1 MLRPASLSWRTKL
14 VLMMVLFSVAPVLI
28 VSYLSSGILAETHS
42 SATLR
47 GLQALAK
54 AKAQAI
60 DQFTDIR
67 RRDVERIS
75 TMLSAHVS
83 TLQSAELAHGVAA
96 DKPPAQ
102 KLPALKDA
110 EQLPHPGGAEQ
121 QDPDLLPDGGAGK
134 SPPAPK
140 PSAAPAL
147 TAKKPSPP
155 AAPKT
160 PPLVAPEHATPTN
173 VDEAFSTLKQTLGL
187 ILWDQKEFEE
197 LLVIDPAG
205 RVVAAT
211 FQGHEGKSAVD
222 LDYFRSG
229 RKATFV
235 QPVFMSPITNELTMM
250 IATPIRN
257 EKLETIGVV
266 AARLNLRRF
275 FQLINDTTGLGD
287 TGETV
292 VAKKIGDNIVL
303 MAPTRNDSD
312 AALKRKIPVGSD
324 QARALQ
330 DAARGQS
337 GSGIQLDYRG
347 VDTFAAW
354 QYVPSL
360 EWGLLSKMDRAEA
373 MAPVEQSRA
382 RILVLTLFAVLLIV
396 PASLLVAGTLVR
408 PLKELKDATD
418 RLSRGDFGVRLDIR
432 SKDEIGELA
441 DSFERMVAAVKFFR
455 ERSKRDEADSDF
467 DEPSPEPAAA
477 SDH

>member
-1 MLRPASLSWRTKL
+1 MFRNTSLSWRTKL
-14 VLMMVLFSVAPVLI
+14 VLMMLLFSVVPVLV
-28 VSYLSSGILAETHS
+28 VSYLSSGILAETYTTSH
-42 SATLR
+42 LL

-75 TMLSAHVS
+75 SLLSAHV
-83 TLQSAELAHGVAA
+83 TALRSAEREQGV
-96 DKPPAQ
+96 DEEKPPPR
-102 KLPALKDA
+102 KMLPLKDA
-110 EQLPHPGGAEQ
+110 ENLPQPGTDHPDEVE
-121 QDPDLLPDGGAGK
+121 LPPK
-134 SPPAPK
+134 PPTSASAPK
-140 PSAAPAL
+140 PPRPGERP
-147 TAKKPSPP
+147 KKTGEIEPPSG
-155 AAPKT
+155 
-160 PPLVAPEHATPTN
+160 PPLVAGPAKAAT
-173 VDEAFSTLKQTLGL
+173 VEEAFSTLKQTLGL

-197 LLVIDPAG
+197 LLVLDRDG
-205 RVVAAT
+205 RVIAAT
-211 FQGHEGKSAVD
+211 FQGHEGKSALD
-222 LDYFRSG
+222 LDYFKSG

-250 IATPIRN
+250 IAAPIRD

-292 VAKKIGDNIVL
+292 VAKKIGDQIVL
-303 MAPTRNDSD
+303 MAPTRNDSA
-312 AALKRKIPVGSD
+312 AALKRKISVGSD

-337 GSGIQLDYRG
+337 GFGVQLDYRN

-360 EWGLLSKMDRAEA
+360 EWGLLSKIDRSEA
-373 MAPVEQSRA
+373 MEPVNTARD
-382 RILVLTLFAVLLIV
+382 RILMMTVFAVLLII
-396 PASLLVAGTLVR
+396 PTSMAVARTMVQ
-408 PLKELKDATD
+408 PLKDLKDATD
-418 RLSRGDFGVRLDIR
+418 RLSRGDFAVSLDIR

-455 ERSKRDEADSDF
+455 EQSRHADGDPELDET
-467 DEPSPEPAAA
+467 PPEPAAA
-477 SDH
+477 SEH

>member
-1 MLRPASLSWRTKL
+1 M
-14 VLMMVLFSVAPVLI
+14 I
-28 VSYLSSGILAETHS
+28 
-42 SATLR
+42 
-47 GLQALAK
+47 
-54 AKAQAI
+54 
-60 DQFTDIR
+60 
-67 RRDVERIS
+67 
-75 TMLSAHVS
+75 
-83 TLQSAELAHGVAA
+83 
-96 DKPPAQ
+96 
-102 KLPALKDA
+102 
-110 EQLPHPGGAEQ
+110 
-121 QDPDLLPDGGAGK
+121 
-134 SPPAPK
+134 
-140 PSAAPAL
+140 
-147 TAKKPSPP
+147 
-155 AAPKT
+155 
-160 PPLVAPEHATPTN
+160 APEGASKES
-173 VDEAFSTLKQTLGL
+173 VDDAFSTLKQTLGL

-211 FQGHEGKSAVD
+211 FQGHEGTSAVD

-257 EKLETIGVV
+257 EKLETIGVL
-266 AARLNLRRF
+266 AARLNLKRF
-275 FQLINDTTGLGD
+275 FTLINDTTGLGE

-292 VAKKIGDNIVL
+292 VVKKIGDNIVL
-303 MAPTRNDSD
+303 MAPTRNDSG

-337 GSGIQLDYRG
+337 GSGVQLDYRS

-373 MAPVEQSRA
+373 MEPVNVARD
-382 RILVLTLFAVLLIV
+382 RILVMTVFAILLII
-396 PASLLVAGTLVR
+396 PASMAVARTLVQ
-408 PLKELKDATD
+408 PLKDLKDATD
-418 RLSRGDFGVRLDIR
+418 RLSRGDFAVSLDIR

-455 ERSKRDEADSDF
+455 ERSRHDDDPDLE
-467 DEPSPEPAAA
+467 EPSPEPAAA